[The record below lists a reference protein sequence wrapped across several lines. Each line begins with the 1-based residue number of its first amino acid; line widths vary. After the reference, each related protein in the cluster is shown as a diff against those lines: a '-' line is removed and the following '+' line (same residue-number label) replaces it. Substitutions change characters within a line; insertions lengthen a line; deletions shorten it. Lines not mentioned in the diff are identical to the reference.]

1 MEEEKK
7 LEQPYQK
14 PEQIKN
20 TPSGHTGKGLC
31 VALCIVFLALGFLLS
46 SLYYEHRYKDLSPL
60 AEAMDVVR
68 KNFYY
73 YDEQTESDAITGALK
88 GLAAYLE
95 DNYAEYYTPEEYEE
109 LLTSN
114 SGNYIGLGVNAV
126 EKGVGQ
132 LYISEVFPD
141 TPAEEAGLLA
151 GDRFISANGHSADNL
166 KLEAF
171 LDFITH
177 EEGDTNVIVV
187 ERDGQQLT
195 FSMVMR
201 EVYSPYV
208 QYRMLEDGIGYI
220 YIKGFHGKVVKETQ
234 DALDALMEQGM
245 EKLVIDLRNNPG
257 GVLDTAVEMLAYVLP
272 EDKLDGMLVYTADKN
287 GEGDRYFCKDGKIQ
301 RESDDGSRDSRY
313 PKEDDHE
320 LDVPLAVLV
329 NGNSASASEVF
340 TGAVMDYDA
349 GIVVGTTTFG
359 KGIVQNL
366 IPLGDGTAIKLTTA
380 HYYTPNG
387 FDLHGKGL
395 EPDVVVEMD
404 EELQKKAVV
413 ELSEDNQLQA
423 AIEAMN

>member
-7 LEQPYQK
+7 LEQSYQK

-46 SLYYEHRYKDLSPL
+46 SLYYEHRYKGLSPL

-245 EKLVIDLRNNPG
+245 EKLVLDVRDNLG
-257 GVLDTAVEMLAYVLP
+257 GSLYDVTDIAGMFLP
-272 EDKLDGMLVYTADKN
+272 EGSIITTIRSRTSEDYSYKTKK
-287 GEGDRYFCKDGKIQ
+287 EGI
-301 RESDDGSRDSRY
+301 
-313 PKEDDHE
+313 H
-320 LDVPLAVLV
+320 VPIALLV
-329 NGNSASASEVF
+329 NGHSASASELLA
-340 TGAVMDYDA
+340 GALKDYGA
-349 GIVVGTTTFG
+349 AELFGKTTFG
-359 KGIVQNL
+359 KGIVQTFFGLQRGRN
-366 IPLGDGTAIKLTTA
+366 GTMKFTTDA
-380 HYYTPNG
+380 YYTPSG
-387 FDLHGKGL
+387 VCIQGEGITPDHEVDL
-395 EPDVVVEMD
+395 P
-404 EELQKKAVV
+404 
-413 ELSEDNQLQA
+413 EDLTYYSIYTIPYEQDTQLQA
-423 AIEAMN
+423 AVNYLKESK

>member
-151 GDRFISANGHSADNL
+151 GDRFISANGYSADNL

-171 LDFITH
+171 WIL
-177 EEGDTNVIVV
+177 
-187 ERDGQQLT
+187 L
-195 FSMVMR
+195 
-201 EVYSPYV
+201 
-208 QYRMLEDGIGYI
+208 RM
-220 YIKGFHGKVVKETQ
+220 K
-234 DALDALMEQGM
+234 
-245 EKLVIDLRNNPG
+245 
-257 GVLDTAVEMLAYVLP
+257 
-272 EDKLDGMLVYTADKN
+272 
-287 GEGDRYFCKDGKIQ
+287 
-301 RESDDGSRDSRY
+301 
-313 PKEDDHE
+313 
-320 LDVPLAVLV
+320 
-329 NGNSASASEVF
+329 
-340 TGAVMDYDA
+340 
-349 GIVVGTTTFG
+349 
-359 KGIVQNL
+359 KGI
-366 IPLGDGTAIKLTTA
+366 PT
-380 HYYTPNG
+380 
-387 FDLHGKGL
+387 
-395 EPDVVVEMD
+395 
-404 EELQKKAVV
+404 
-413 ELSEDNQLQA
+413 
-423 AIEAMN
+423 